1 MSNYVDI
8 NITAGRLGGA
18 CTAHQRL
25 IISAICL
32 LTPSC
37 LKTRLAYSYARH
49 PSAGREAGQREGGG
63 VSYSIIQLPQC
74 GLNLSGGG
82 TMINLGFVAL

>member
-8 NITAGRLGGA
+8 NITADRLGGA
-18 CTAHQRL
+18 CTALQPL

-49 PSAGREAGQREGGG
+49 PSAGREAGQREAEECRTA
-63 VSYSIIQLPQC
+63 SYSS
-74 GLNLSGGG
+74 LS
-82 TMINLGFVAL
+82 VA

>member
-8 NITAGRLGGA
+8 NITAGPLGGA
-18 CTAHQRL
+18 CTVHQRL

-37 LKTRLAYSYARH
+37 LKTRLACSYGWH
-49 PSAGREAGQREGGG
+49 LGAGRKAERREGGG